1 MSEPDL
7 DRSEQQPRGSGRP
20 SDPSTESGDCL
31 SGTAYESAELP
42 THQQL
47 ATTNQR
53 RREFRSDARRA
64 LGRPAGERFKT
75 KSGLNIVVVGGG
87 PAGVAAAVTAASADP
102 TARVTLID
110 DNPALGGQIWRQGA
124 APEPAVGARKWLR
137 RLDQLGVERRC
148 PATVIDTPSPGRLVV
163 ADAEGTSEL
172 AYHRLIVA
180 TGATERF
187 LPFPG
192 WTLPGVLGAGALQ
205 ALVKGGLDVRGLRIV
220 IAGTGPLLLAVT
232 DLVRRRGGRVVA
244 LAEQADFSSVMTF
257 GRSMWRSPSKGLQAL
272 GFAQSLWNV
281 PYRFATWPA
290 RAEGEGQLE
299 RVVLVNPLG
308 EANVV
313 ECDLLACGF
322 GLRPNV
328 ALAQALSCDVVDG
341 RVVVD
346 DRQQTIV
353 DGVYCA
359 GEPTGIGGL
368 DNALLQGRIAGLA
381 AVGRSEEVRS
391 LSRRRRREQRFVA
404 VLEKAFRLRSELR
417 SLPETDTIVCRCED
431 VTWGRVREFDDVRDC
446 KLKTRCGMGP
456 CQGRVCGG
464 ALEFLKGFRPETPR
478 PPFFP
483 VTLNTLAPTGAS
495 ERTPAS
501 EDAPEE

>member
-1 MSEPDL
+1 MSE
-7 DRSEQQPRGSGRP
+7 SK
-20 SDPSTESGDCL
+20 L
-31 SGTAYESAELP
+31 S
-42 THQQL
+42 
-47 ATTNQR
+47 
-53 RREFRSDARRA
+53 
-64 LGRPAGERFKT
+64 
-75 KSGLNIVVVGGG
+75 IVVVGGG
-87 PAGVAAAVTAASADP
+87 PAGVATAVTAASAATDV
-102 TARVTLID
+102 RVTLID
-110 DNPALGGQIWRQGA
+110 DNPVLGGQIWRQGV
-124 APEPAVGARKWLR
+124 APQPAPGALKWLR
-137 RLDQLGVERRC
+137 RLDELGVERRC
-148 PATVIDTPSPGRLVV
+148 PATVVDTPVPGRLVV
-163 ADAEGTSEL
+163 ADENGTTQL
-172 AYHRLIVA
+172 TYHRLIAA

-205 ALVKGGLDVRGLRIV
+205 ALVKGGLDVNGLRIV
-220 IAGTGPLLLAVT
+220 VAGTGPLLLAVA
-232 DLVRRRGGRVVA
+232 DLIRRRGA
-244 LAEQADFSSVMTF
+244 QILTLAEQADFKSVMSF
-257 GRSMWRSPSKGLQAL
+257 GRSVWRSPSKGLQGL
-272 GFAQSLWNV
+272 GFARSLWKV
-281 PYRFATWPA
+281 PYRFATWPV
-290 RAEGEGQLE
+290 RAEGESRLE
-299 RVVLVNPLG
+299 RVVLTNSRG
-308 EANVV
+308 ESKTI

-328 ALAQALSCDVVDG
+328 ALAQALGCDVVDG

-381 AVGRSEEVRS
+381 AVGRNEQAKS
-391 LSRRRRREQRFVA
+391 LIRRRRREQRFVA
-404 VLEKAFRLRSELR
+404 GLEKAFRLRSELR
-417 SLPETDTIVCRCED
+417 SLPDSDTVVCRCED
-431 VTWGRVREFDDVRDC
+431 VTWGHIREFDDVRDC

-483 VTLNTLAPTGAS
+483 VTLNTLSTLAPTSAS